1 MEKDFRPVFTF
12 GLVIFMLSILN
23 FMLEYKLVYDL
34 GNEYVTVFTRFALV
48 VGVVH
53 LFVGLAVILRVKWG
67 LWALKAL
74 LYVYYLGFP
83 FGTMFSRWMLGYIK
97 KNNIARYFK

>member
-1 MEKDFRPVFTF
+1 
-12 GLVIFMLSILN
+12 
-23 FMLEYKLVYDL
+23 
-34 GNEYVTVFTRFALV
+34 
-48 VGVVH
+48 
-53 LFVGLAVILRVKWG
+53 